1 MTAVKPAAAAL
12 RLRAEDAEDLAVISA
27 ALQDA
32 VGRIG
37 DIRFDPAARSLT
49 LALNRYR
56 WEAQGD
62 RGQRVRSGV
71 QFGGVLSVQ
80 SRNLRRDAP
89 DAVLSLL
96 AIAFEPA
103 EAPGG
108 VIILNFSGGGDLRL
122 SVECIDA
129 ALGDVSDPWPA
140 RKTPGHEAPDG
151 EETP

>member
-1 MTAVKPAAAAL
+1 VTQAKPPVSAL
-12 RLRAEDAEDLAVISA
+12 RLLAEDAEDLAVISA

-32 VGRIG
+32 VGKIG

-49 LALNRYR
+49 LALNRFR
-56 WEAQGD
+56 WEAGTD
-62 RGQRVRSGV
+62 KGQRVRTGV

-89 DAVLSLL
+89 HAVLSLL
-96 AIAFEPA
+96 AIGFEPA

-108 VIILNFSGGGDLRL
+108 VISLNFSGGGDLRL
-122 SVECIDA
+122 TVECIDA

-140 RKTPGHEAPDG
+140 RKTPGHDEPGGEDG
-151 EETP
+151 I